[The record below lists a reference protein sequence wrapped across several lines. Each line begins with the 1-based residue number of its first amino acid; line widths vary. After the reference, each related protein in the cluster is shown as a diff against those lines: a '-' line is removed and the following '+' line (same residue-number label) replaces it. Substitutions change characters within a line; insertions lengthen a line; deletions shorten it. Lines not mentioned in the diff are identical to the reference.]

1 MFSSKMY
8 IPHEKLKD
16 WIKVYWFFKGEGEGE
31 TSYIRNILPDG
42 CATICFILQGKMNLT
57 IYQNGEVSRGIY
69 IIPPVINAHY
79 DLISDDIFLID
90 IQLNPSIFY
99 KLFNLPISKMHKRI
113 YTFQEL
119 SLNFDNSI
127 LDKLYEE
134 KQNTFQMY
142 NILND
147 FFIKLFYKLN
157 FSSNDMILNITQLY
171 LNGNLDNFF
180 HSQNLSIRQIERK
193 VKSYTGL
200 TPHNIAKMGRFY
212 SVLEYIKFRQYNLE
226 YCELALEHK
235 FSDQSHFIR
244 EFKSFTKSTPTNF
257 IKNIND
263 FPQFKGLCN
272 ISEIIK

>member
-1 MFSSKMY
+1 MY

-16 WIKVYWFFKGEGEGE
+16 WIKVYWFLNGKGKGE

-42 CATICFILQGKMNLT
+42 CATICFILKGKMNLT

-69 IIPPVINAHY
+69 VIPPVINAHY
-79 DLISDDIFLID
+79 DLISDDVFLID

-99 KLFNLPISKMHKRI
+99 KLFNLPINKILNRI

-119 SLNFDNSI
+119 SLNFDNSL
-127 LDKLYEE
+127 LDRLYEE
-134 KQNTFQMY
+134 KQNTFQIY

-171 LNGNLDNFF
+171 LNGNLDSFF

-200 TPHNIAKMGRFY
+200 TPHNIGKMGRFY

-257 IKNIND
+257 IKNINN

-272 ISEIIK
+272 ISQIIK

>member
-16 WIKVYWFFKGEGEGE
+16 WIKVYWFFKGRGKGES
-31 TSYIRNILPDG
+31 SYIRNILPDG
-42 CATICFILQGKMNLT
+42 CATICFILQGNMNLT
-57 IYQNGEVSRGIY
+57 IYENGFVERGIY
-69 IIPPVINAHY
+69 IIPPVVNAHY

-99 KLFNLPISKMHKRI
+99 KLFNLPINEMLNRI

-119 SLNFDNSI
+119 SYSFDRSI

-134 KQNTFQMY
+134 KENIFQIY
-142 NILND
+142 NLLNE
-147 FFIKLFYKLN
+147 FFIKLFNKLN
-157 FSSNDMILNITQLY
+157 FTSNEIILNISQLY
-171 LNGNLDNFF
+171 LNGNLDKFF
-180 HSQNLSIRQIERK
+180 YSQNLSIRQLERK
-193 VKSYTGL
+193 TKLYTGL
-200 TPHNIAKMGRFY
+200 TPHNIAKLGRFY
-212 SVLEYIKFRQYNLE
+212 SILEYIKFRQYNLE
-226 YCELALEHK
+226 YCELILEHK

-257 IKNIND
+257 VKNIDN

-272 ISEIIK
+272 ISQIIK